1 MRETILNIGFDDTDS
16 PKGMCT
22 TYLAYKI
29 VDLLKDEKVE
39 FLDFPRLVRFN
50 PNIPWKTRGN
60 GAVGIKI
67 KTNNPKI
74 IKQKIFKMLKRYSD
88 TKNGA
93 NPGLVF
99 YEGEVIPESF
109 SKFSKMALWKLI
121 KRGSAKK
128 LLQKH
133 NIDFYYQGNGQGLIG
148 ALGAIGYSFD
158 DHTMELLSY
167 RQKSKFGT
175 KRSLSESSV
184 KEMQEKTFPFTF
196 NSYDN
201 KKNHVMIA
209 PRGPDPVFY
218 GIRGEDPDTLID
230 ASKMIKSNEKP
241 QGYMLFKSNQG
252 TGAHLDNE
260 LDVNDLRPYDSG
272 TITGIVSR
280 NPVMNLGGHVTFSLK
295 SNNKEI
301 TCAIYKPTGIT
312 NHGMN
317 LIIGDMIKVGG
328 GIRKASKNYSRVLN
342 VEFLEILELKRLEK
356 KSNPRCNDCNKQ
368 MKSKGKSQGFECI
381 RCGKK
386 EKNKVTIEIP
396 RKLEKKKYLPILSAH
411 RHLTRPAQRQRI
423 QNKKS
428 QFKDS
433 RPWFFVF
440 NN

>member
-1 MRETILNIGFDDTDS
+1 MSETILNIGFDDTDS

-29 VDLLKDEKVE
+29 VDLLIDEKVE
-39 FLDFPRLVRFN
+39 FLDFPSLVRFN

-67 KTNNPKI
+67 KTNKPKI
-74 IKQKIFKMLKRYSD
+74 IKGKIIKMLKRYSD

-99 YEGEVIPESF
+99 YENEIIPESF

-121 KRGSAKK
+121 KRASAKK
-128 LLQKH
+128 LLQKY
-133 NIDFYYQGNGQGLIG
+133 NVDFYYQGNGQGLIG
-148 ALGAIGYSFD
+148 ALGAIGYPFD

-167 RQKSKFGT
+167 RKKSKFGT
-175 KRSLSESSV
+175 KRNLSEYSV
-184 KEMQEKTFPFTF
+184 KEMQEKTFPLTF
-196 NSYDN
+196 NSYDD

-218 GIRGEDPDTLID
+218 GIRGEDPDILIR
-230 ASKMIKSNEKP
+230 ASKMIKSNEKL

-252 TGAHLDNE
+252 TGAHLENE
-260 LDVNDLRPYDSG
+260 LDVNDLKPYYSG
-272 TITGIVSR
+272 TITGIVSSI
-280 NPVMNLGGHVTFSLK
+280 PIMNLGGHVTFSLK

-368 MKSKGKSQGFECI
+368 MKSKGKNQGFECI

-386 EKNKVTIEIP
+386 EKDKITLEIQ
-396 RKLEKKKYLPILSAH
+396 RKLQKKKYLPILSAH

-423 QNKKS
+423 QNRKS
-428 QFKDS
+428 QFNDS